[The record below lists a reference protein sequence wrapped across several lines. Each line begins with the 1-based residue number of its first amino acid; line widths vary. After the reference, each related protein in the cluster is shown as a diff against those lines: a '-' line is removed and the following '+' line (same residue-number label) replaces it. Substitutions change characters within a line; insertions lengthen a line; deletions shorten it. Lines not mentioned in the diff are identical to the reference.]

1 MQTEKAFKYLYH
13 AFFKKLQFIKVS
25 VALEST
31 SVDIDKI
38 FDILVVSKENRQ
50 I

>member
-1 MQTEKAFKYLYH
+1 M
-13 AFFKKLQFIKVS
+13 KVS

-31 SVDIDKI
+31 SVDINKS